1 MHMVHIATP
10 TQPTMF
16 VTGFWLSMGGV
27 GPETGGGPETELAK
41 KTKKMNG
48 LKLEKSHRVVE
59 KTWSRLDSSKTLEY
73 YSGESHVK
81 VRQGMLK
88 ALKGVFLLQGALSRQ
103 QSVLWCTTLLKSCL
117 P

>member
-1 MHMVHIATP
+1 MVHIATP

-16 VTGFWLSMGGV
+16 ATGFWLSMGGV
-27 GPETGGGPETELAK
+27 GPETGGRPETELAK
-41 KTKKMNG
+41 KTK
-48 LKLEKSHRVVE
+48 VE

-81 VRQGMLK
+81 VRQGMLE